1 MIRLITFLSAIV
13 LLASCT
19 VTERIHFNADFS
31 GKYEMVLD
39 MSAMKAF
46 AEIPDSMGN
55 VQSEPII
62 PREQLDSMKLE
73 FENLQGISNL
83 NINEENW
90 IYTLSFHFT
99 DPGALDGLNSELGL
113 DGGDESKPGK
123 PRFAWSKDKLDFTV
137 DLESLQETSKDAE
150 VEQGG
155 EDTDMN
161 SMFTLSTILSFDRPV
176 ESVKSDKATLDKA
189 TGEVVISYN
198 LQEAMDS
205 KSKSWNTSI
214 KLGKGK

>member
-1 MIRLITFLSAIV
+1 MFRLLTFLSAIV

-31 GKYEMVLD
+31 GNYEMVLD

-46 AEIPDSMGN
+46 SEIPDSLGN
-55 VQSEPII
+55 VQSEPMI

-73 FENLQGISNL
+73 FQNLQGISNL

-90 IYTLSFHFT
+90 IYTLSFNFT

-113 DGGDESKPGK
+113 DGGDDSKPGK
-123 PRFAWSKDKLDFTV
+123 PRFVWSKDKLDFTV
-137 DLESLQETSKDAE
+137 DLESLQETSQDAE
-150 VEQGG
+150 VEQGE
-155 EDTDMN
+155 EDTGMN
-161 SMFTLSTILSFDRPV
+161 SMFTLSTIMSFDRPV
-176 ESVKSDKATLDKA
+176 ESVKSDKAIHDKA
-189 TGEVVISYN
+189 TGEVVVSYD

-205 KSKSWNTSI
+205 KSKSWTTSI
-214 KLGKGK
+214 KLGKEK